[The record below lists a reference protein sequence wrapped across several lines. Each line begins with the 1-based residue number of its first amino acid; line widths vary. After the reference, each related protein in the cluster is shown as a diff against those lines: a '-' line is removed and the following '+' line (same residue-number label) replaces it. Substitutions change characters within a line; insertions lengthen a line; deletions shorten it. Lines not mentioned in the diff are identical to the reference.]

1 MGHQY
6 SSFRGLV
13 RPTWLLREFR
23 AEPEIATATVL
34 FEDMPPGSGACPGA
48 GAALARATGRVR
60 ICGKLH
66 FPNGYEV
73 VASGHNS
80 PGR

>member
-1 MGHQY
+1 VGHQY
-6 SSFRGLV
+6 ASFRDLV

-34 FEDMPPGSGACPGA
+34 FEDMPPRSGACLGA
-48 GAALARATGRVR
+48 GAALARPMGKVR
-60 ICGKLH
+60 IRGKLY

-80 PGR
+80 LAR